1 MKKSPK
7 TPILAIS
14 IGLIGCVWIF
24 AVAAYTM
31 LFELPWLCWG
41 SVTCTVVAIIAA
53 ELYLLVFKKHPG
65 EEAAEPGALG
75 AILTICYL
83 LITALLNSV
92 FILLGYG
99 DFNWLL
105 LAINM
110 ATLVGYIILLLW
122 VEQHTARLTAQLV
135 KTAIKTAPSKDI
147 ARKLGELL
155 AITED
160 AEIRNKLLKLKEAV
174 DYGTNISTNATA
186 EKEQQM
192 NELLDELMQLSISK
206 ADKMIILNKV
216 DAAEMT
222 WKLRSSTASS
232 VR

>member
-1 MKKSPK
+1 METYNVNGIFAALARRGFNFWTDFFHIRHKSAD
-7 TPILAIS
+7 ILAVA
-14 IGLIGCVWIF
+14 LIIF
-24 AVAAYTM
+24 
-31 LFELPWLCWG
+31 G
-41 SVTCTVVAIIAA
+41 I
-53 ELYLLVFKKHPG
+53 
-65 EEAAEPGALG
+65 
-75 AILTICYL
+75 
-83 LITALLNSV
+83 
-92 FILLGYG
+92 
-99 DFNWLL
+99 
-105 LAINM
+105 
-110 ATLVGYIILLLW
+110 
-122 VEQHTARLTAQLV
+122 V
-135 KTAIKTAPSKDI
+135 KTEKKIAPTKDI

-192 NELLDELMQLSISK
+192 NELLDELLQLTISK
-206 ADKMIILNKV
+206 ADKMIVLNKV